1 MSTPTTEEAKK
12 LINQWLTENGHQ
24 VRSIEDEN
32 SSFHFEIDYPLGTL
46 KRQRVIQPNEYP
58 GLIVLLNGVAIADE
72 HKEAMK
78 ETSMDDREKFYDEI
92 KKALLFVDNSYDMN
106 LDDKQIAQQVQ
117 FSYEFYTDTLSKTQ
131 LFKGLLVNHRTLI
144 YIVTV
149 FNEKFGLP
157 EMPEGAGQHPE
168 TVQ

>member
-1 MSTPTTEEAKK
+1 MSTPTTEEAKE

-46 KRQRVIQPNEYP
+46 KRQRVIQPKEYP
-58 GLIVLLNGVAIADE
+58 GLLVLLNGVAIADE
-72 HKEAMK
+72 HKEEMK
-78 ETSMDDREKFYDEI
+78 EISMDDREKFYDDI

-117 FSYEFYTDTLSKTQ
+117 FSYEFYTDTLTKTQ

>member
-1 MSTPTTEEAKK
+1 MSTPTTEEAKE

-46 KRQRVIQPNEYP
+46 KRQRVIQPKEYP

-72 HKEAMK
+72 HKEEMK
-78 ETSMDDREKFYDEI
+78 GISMDDREKFYDEI

-117 FSYEFYTDTLSKTQ
+117 FSYEFYTDTLTKTQ

>member
-1 MSTPTTEEAKK
+1 MSTPTAEEAKK
-12 LINQWLTENGHQ
+12 LINTWLTENGHQ
-24 VRSIEDEN
+24 VRAIEDEN

-58 GLIVLLNGVAIADE
+58 GLIVILNGVAIADE
-72 HKEAMK
+72 HKEVMK
-78 ETSMDDREKFYDEI
+78 ELTIEDKEKFYDDI

-106 LDDKQIAQQVQ
+106 LDDKQVAQQVQ
-117 FSYEFYTDTLSKTQ
+117 FSYEFYTDTLTKTQ
-131 LFKGLLVNHRTLI
+131 LYKGLLVNHRTLI